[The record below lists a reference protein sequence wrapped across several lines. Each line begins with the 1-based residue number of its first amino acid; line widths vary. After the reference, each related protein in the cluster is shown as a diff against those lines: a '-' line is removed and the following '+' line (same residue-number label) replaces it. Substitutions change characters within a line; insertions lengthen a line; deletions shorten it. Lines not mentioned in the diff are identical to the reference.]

1 MITFYLEVITFLG
14 SWNFYCFTFWQLSED
29 YRSYTDVH
37 YSIHTIATRRDAVVG
52 DIWWVELSET
62 VEPGCLPLR
71 VRALF
76 SSLCASS
83 VVEFMPHG
91 RHLRE
96 GRLQP
101 RNRPRWRTRSKR
113 DRKDKKRQ
121 IIAVEASES
130 RGTSERCPHVIPGH
144 LSLFISVG
152 CPVHEKSSG
161 WCISNQDCLKCRLYL
176 H

>member
-29 YRSYTDVH
+29 YRIYTDVH

-71 VRALF
+71 VRALS
-76 SSLCASS
+76 SSLRVSS

-101 RNRPRWRTRSKR
+101 RNRPRWRTRSKEGQKGQEETNR
-113 DRKDKKRQ
+113 R
-121 IIAVEASES
+121 S
-130 RGTSERCPHVIPGH
+130 RGFREQGHFWEVSPRHSWPSELVH
-144 LSLFISVG
+144 L
-152 CPVHEKSSG
+152 
-161 WCISNQDCLKCRLYL
+161 CRLPCSWEEQWVM
-176 H
+176 HF